1 MRLLDW
7 AGLNRCRISRA
18 TGIPRSTIRDLLSG
32 SCPSRGSEAGRR
44 RSPTRDDLLGEWNLD
59 AYSYALGIYLGDGHI
74 VIPSS
79 GVPVLRISLDSGY
92 PEIVE
97 STRCALSRL
106 LPMNRITPRK
116 HPAHNLV
123 EVKCSSKALLEL
135 FPQHGPG
142 RKHTRDV
149 SLRPWQ
155 LKITRRY
162 PRDLVRGLI
171 HSDGCRFVARQ
182 PKGDRF
188 HVYAR
193 YCFKNRSA
201 DIMRIFC
208 SHLDLLGINWTLSS
222 WETAQIAQR
231 ESVARLD
238 EFVGPKR

>member
-18 TGIPRSTIRDLLSG
+18 TGIPRSTIRDWLSG

-135 FPQHGPG
+135 FPPA
-142 RKHTRDV
+142 RTR
-149 SLRPWQ
+149 P
-155 LKITRRY
+155 
-162 PRDLVRGLI
+162 
-171 HSDGCRFVARQ
+171 
-182 PKGDRF
+182 
-188 HVYAR
+188 
-193 YCFKNRSA
+193 
-201 DIMRIFC
+201 
-208 SHLDLLGINWTLSS
+208 
-222 WETAQIAQR
+222 
-231 ESVARLD
+231 
-238 EFVGPKR
+238 